1 MHLLK
6 NSKKLLSSWLS
17 NDPSNIKIHAP
28 ITVWSKRVPKVMN
41 DIGIRGF
48 SAHSLRH
55 THASNLLMNN
65 CPVIQV
71 AHRLGHKDAS
81 ITLKVY
87 SHFVKK
93 LAVDFDEYMPKIHA

>member
-1 MHLLK
+1 M
-6 NSKKLLSSWLS
+6 SDSSSVIEEPISTCIISSLST
-17 NDPSNIKIHAP
+17 
-28 ITVWSKRVPKVMN
+28 TVSLILN
-41 DIGIRGF
+41 DIGISGF

-65 CPVIQV
+65 CPLIQV

-81 ITLKVY
+81 VTLKVY

-93 LAVDFDEYMPKIHA
+93 LAVDFNEYMPKIHA

>member
-1 MHLLK
+1 MK
-6 NSKKLLSSWLS
+6 YFIYSIIV
-17 NDPSNIKIHAP
+17 NDLGIK
-28 ITVWSKRVPKVMN
+28 
-41 DIGIRGF
+41 DF

-71 AHRLGHKDAS
+71 AHRLCHKDAS
-81 ITLKVY
+81 ITLKVF